1 MAASAGTSSGVVEK
15 GPVDHNAEHRNHSH
29 SHGHGEVDF
38 AEIDPNDTDLLGEF

>member
-15 GPVDHNAEHRNHSH
+15 GAVQNTEHRNHGH
-29 SHGHGEVDF
+29 SHGHVEVDL